1 MQTQDLVTLV
11 PWTFIAQI
19 LNLFLQMYL
28 IKRFLLKP
36 VKEIIEKR
44 RKMATEELDNA
55 RKSSEEAE
63 AMKNEYEASMAD
75 AKEKANEI
83 ISSANKTAELR
94 SEEIIAEATKE
105 AAAIKN
111 KAELDIQQERKKA
124 VNDIKNEIGSMAMD
138 IAGKVIEREINED
151 DHKKLVDDFIKNVG
165 E

>member
-151 DHKKLVDDFIKNVG
+151 DHKKLVDDFIQNVG